1 MNKNKNTNSAPAA
14 APPKNNQT
22 GPTKI
27 PASPDTT
34 LQLSGLDKVAVLFK
48 ILGTP
53 LAVSLFKDM
62 KENELLAVQ
71 QQMQQLGEVPFKVKK
86 QVLEEF
92 YFSFVSEKLKS
103 DDKTEARK
111 HPFGFL
117 NDLTELQLTY
127 LLRQEPERSQAI
139 ILAQLPEDIQF
150 NLIKVMTPE
159 TRANVLIEM
168 GKITEIPFEAI
179 LDFAAD
185 LKSKARNIPSHAE
198 YEKGGSSALA
208 KLLGRLDT
216 REQRDF
222 LEFITEEAP
231 DLAEEVRKVHFT
243 FDSVPLLPDNI
254 LRDVFNSVDLDV
266 VALALKGQA
275 QEFVDRI
282 INNLPQKKQAMF
294 EAREGPVAR
303 KLVESSQKQVVDQ
316 IIAMDRNPESDFKL
330 QDYLESDFIN

>member
-1 MNKNKNTNSAPAA
+1 MKNKSNTAPAA
-14 APPKNNQT
+14 APVEQQQAAEQKKSSAPNEN
-22 GPTKI
+22 
-27 PASPDTT
+27 

-53 LAVSLFKDM
+53 LAISLFKDL
-62 KENELLAVQ
+62 KENDLLAVQ
-71 QQMQQLGEVPFKVKK
+71 QHMQQLGEIPFRTKK

-92 YFSFVSEKLKS
+92 YFSFVSEKLKT

-111 HPFGFL
+111 HPFAFL
-117 NDLTELQLTY
+117 ADLTELQLTY

-139 ILAQLPEDIQF
+139 ILAQLPEDKQF

-159 TRANVLIEM
+159 TRATVLIEM

-185 LKSKARNIPSHAE
+185 LKNKARNIPSHAE
-198 YEKGGSSALA
+198 YEKGGSAALA

-266 VALALKGQA
+266 VALALKGQE

-294 EAREGPVAR
+294 EPREGPVAR

-316 IIAMDRNPESDFKL
+316 IIAMDHNPDTDFKL